1 MTTSDATTPT
11 SMFAPWMTRCHAQEV
26 LSDLGLPK
34 FRTESWKYTNPQP
47 LIDALDEVVGAN
59 GESVSS
65 LNDGV
70 ELCPLSSPRAKSLA
84 NPKMGSVVAGGQSS
98 PMLALNLMNLA
109 SGYVVRAEPT
119 EGDSFPILTI
129 DAGSN
134 RCERFL
140 IVVECGATL
149 QVEETCTGGNRVF
162 ECVVEDGATLNHKR
176 FQNPTEQVEYGH
188 ISVHVGANSSYRLEQ
203 FSTGAQV
210 RRNEIV
216 VDILGEES
224 KVSIE
229 GGWRLADRTH
239 VDSQIS
245 VNHLSPR
252 SESEMKFHGVVGGR
266 SRAVFNGRIH
276 IARDAQHTA
285 AHLTNKNILTSE
297 TAEVY
302 TKPELEI
309 YADDVA
315 CSHGATSGQL
325 DEAQLLYMRTRGI
338 SKDQSREMLLN
349 GFLNEVVTDSAG
361 GRLLGVTSAERL

>member
-1 MTTSDATTPT
+1 MTTSN
-11 SMFAPWMTRCHAQEV
+11 APNLIPSYASWMNRKEAHRI
-26 LSDLGLPK
+26 LNDMGLPK
-34 FRTESWKYTNPQP
+34 FRSESWKYTNPQP
-47 LIDALDEVVGAN
+47 LIDALKTVVVAN
-59 GESVSS
+59 GETVSA
-65 LNDGV
+65 LNDGI
-70 ELCPLSSPRAKSLA
+70 EICPLSSKEAKDIA
-84 NPKMGSVVAGGQSS
+84 NPMMGSVVADGQSS
-98 PMLALNLMNLA
+98 PMLALNLLNLA
-109 SGYVVRAEPT
+109 SGYAVRADST
-119 EGDSFPILTI
+119 DGDSFPLLTI

-140 IVVECGATL
+140 VVVESGATL
-149 QVEETCTGGNRVF
+149 YLEETNAGGNRVF
-162 ECVVEDGATLNHKR
+162 ECVVEDGAKLVHKR
-176 FQNPTEQVEYGH
+176 FQNPTDQVEYGH
-188 ISVHVGANSSYRLEQ
+188 ISVQVGSNSAYSLEQ

-216 VDILGEES
+216 VDILGENS
-224 KVSIE
+224 RVSVE
-229 GGWRLADRTH
+229 GGWRLTDRTH

-266 SRAVFNGRIH
+266 SRAIFNGRIH

-285 AHLTNKNILTSE
+285 AHLTNKNILTSD
-297 TAEVY
+297 TAEIY

-349 GFLNEVVTDSAG
+349 GFLNEVVTDTAG
-361 GRLLGVTSAERL
+361 GRLLGVTSTERP